1 MNELEEFLHFTAKF
15 LRPNKSYGLVPIV
28 RNDRQIIINPDG
40 IKPGAIIRNE
50 EEFLALK
57 NIKKSFFLILL
68 NIHVERIIT
77 IIFIFYLKMRLMMI

>member
-50 EEFLALK
+50 EEFLALLK
-57 NIKKSFFLILL
+57 EYKKG
-68 NIHVERIIT
+68 NCKWNKT
-77 IIFIFYLKMRLMMI
+77 